1 MENSVNNTTTSGPS
15 FKDKARLAWNDL
27 IGDSNPIM
35 KIVGIIG
42 AFLIVLIAFFG
53 FFRVFNSDEAGQK
66 QYAKAFIEKEK
77 RDQWEQNQK
86 WQERRNHRAVVAASA
101 KEERVMREN
110 YVIFTGEKGEENYVE
125 GEEAGW
131 YYCRLCKKKS
141 ATFEMLEI
149 HIGSKVLICAQPFLR
164 YIMNLAG
171 PRQASQLPR
180 MSTSESSSA
189 AGGDSDVYAT
199 AAARGKDGEKASDG
213 SKILARGDVSYG
225 WPQIVSVASVE
236 GHMLG
241 QNHQKNCDNYK
252 LPRYRQ
258 GGGPEQAEIVLDFDA
273 HLGTKKAKN
282 PSRPLYSIG
291 YAKIADASEE

>member
-1 MENSVNNTTTSGPS
+1 MGRKDDRRSRSKSHENKWRSEREESTREDGEENQEPGYLGSLSLEERMELE
-15 FKDKARLAWNDL
+15 KK
-27 IGDSNPIM
+27 
-35 KIVGIIG
+35 K
-42 AFLIVLIAFFG
+42 
-53 FFRVFNSDEAGQK
+53 DEAGQK

-164 YIMNLAG
+164 YIVILAG
-171 PRQASQLPR
+171 PREASQLP
-180 MSTSESSSA
+180 
-189 AGGDSDVYAT
+189 
-199 AAARGKDGEKASDG
+199 
-213 SKILARGDVSYG
+213 
-225 WPQIVSVASVE
+225 
-236 GHMLG
+236 
-241 QNHQKNCDNYK
+241 
-252 LPRYRQ
+252 
-258 GGGPEQAEIVLDFDA
+258 
-273 HLGTKKAKN
+273 
-282 PSRPLYSIG
+282 
-291 YAKIADASEE
+291 